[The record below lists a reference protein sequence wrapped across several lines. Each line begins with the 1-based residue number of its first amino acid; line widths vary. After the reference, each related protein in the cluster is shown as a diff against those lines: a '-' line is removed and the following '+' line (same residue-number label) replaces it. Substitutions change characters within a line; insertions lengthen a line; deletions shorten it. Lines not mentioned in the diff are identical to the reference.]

1 MTYRNR
7 CIGCRL
13 RFPHRNYMTGTLA
26 IRKAYARAVAALA
39 RARTASAVGLGKAR
53 TASAPALGKA
63 RTVAARTVKV
73 GRARLSDAWLWLRLK
88 YTDTD
93 PKVYTAAV
101 AAYVLGLIVSSLG
114 NGHGTSTLGGTLT
127 GIGIALGFTHYAH
140 RNASSL
146 KAEAAA
152 VRKAAASRLARL
164 KARTGRLKARTA

>member
-53 TASAPALGKA
+53 TAAAPALGKA
-63 RTVAARTVKV
+63 RTTCAHAVKV
-73 GRARLSDAWLWLRLK
+73 GRARLADAWLRLRLV
-88 YTDTD
+88 YVETD

-101 AAYVLGLIVSSLG
+101 AAYVLGLIVSAVG
-114 NGHGTSTLGGTLT
+114 DTPNTSYLGGILVGL
-127 GIGIALGFTHYAH
+127 GIGVGFTHQIH
-140 RNASSL
+140 RNAAKL

-152 VRKAAASRLARL
+152 LRKSIAARLAALRTSRKARIA
-164 KARTGRLKARTA
+164 